1 MTMYRAGRVAA
12 LSAALAAV
20 LLTGVVSAVDMP
32 GANAD
37 PAVSA
42 DRAATSSTRG
52 ALTPVAK
59 PDSIT
64 IWPKHEYNLTRR
76 VLKNDVADGCTLR
89 IASVLGDGDAD
100 TFIWRNGGRLKFYV
114 RGTSADPR
122 SSTFDYSVEC
132 VENGVKS
139 SLVTNTVTV
148 RPAFLVT
155 NKWQSEHRYKFVNR
169 NSTYVVVRQWARH
182 HKLLAKYRIPAHS
195 SKIYKRPHVYNKWE
209 AWLGKV
215 KSPMG
220 SGWLERW

>member
-1 MTMYRAGRVAA
+1 MTMYRTGRVAA

-42 DRAATSSTRG
+42 DRLATTSPRA

-114 RGTSADPR
+114 RGTSADHGRRP
-122 SSTFDYSVEC
+122 STTRWS
-132 VENGVKS
+132 
-139 SLVTNTVTV
+139 
-148 RPAFLVT
+148 
-155 NKWQSEHRYKFVNR
+155 
-169 NSTYVVVRQWARH
+169 
-182 HKLLAKYRIPAHS
+182 
-195 SKIYKRPHVYNKWE
+195 
-209 AWLGKV
+209 AW
-215 KSPMG
+215 
-220 SGWLERW
+220 RTA